1 MKLKICEYCGKN
13 FEGEPTMAYCSRV
26 CMCNACGFEIETK
39 KCDQDFEA
47 APKIEFENP
56 NEQVA
61 EGMILQEKG
70 KYLCTKCNSMI
81 GEYRTFLKN

>member
-39 KCDQDFEA
+39 KC
-47 APKIEFENP
+47 KNCGIEFETLTDAIYCSF
-56 NEQVA
+56 E
-61 EGMILQEKG
+61 
-70 KYLCTKCNSMI
+70 CTYNL
-81 GEYRTFLKN
+81 GEEIEVTLP